1 MQNLGSQLLLLAAGG
16 SVGTILRFFV
26 YQTADKFL
34 NKHLPWGGTLL
45 VNLFGSLAIGL
56 LWGGYLDRSAVS
68 PAVRLF
74 IFVGGLLGSFTT
86 FSTFAYDSFY
96 LLNQQAFKLFFIN
109 LLLNNVL
116 GILLC
121 GGGYY
126 LIRNLI

>member
-1 MQNLGSQLLLLAAGG
+1 MHNLGSQLLLLAAGG
-16 SVGTILRFFV
+16 SIGTILRFFV

-34 NKHLPWGGTLL
+34 NKHLPWGTLL

-56 LWGGYLDRSAVS
+56 LWGYLDRSAVS
-68 PAVRLF
+68 PAIRLF
-74 IFVGGLLGSFTT
+74 IFVGLLGSFTT

-96 LLNQQAFKLFFIN
+96 LLNQQAFRLFFIN

>member
-16 SVGTILRFFV
+16 SIGTILRFFV

-34 NKHLPWGGTLL
+34 NKHLPWGTLL

-56 LWGGYLDRSAVS
+56 LWGYLDRSAVS
-68 PAVRLF
+68 PAIRLF
-74 IFVGGLLGSFTT
+74 IFVGLLGSFTT

-96 LLNQQAFKLFFIN
+96 LLNQQAFRLFFIN

>member
-16 SVGTILRFFV
+16 SIGTILRFLV

-34 NKHLPWGGTLL
+34 NKHLPWGTLL
-45 VNLFGSLAIGL
+45 VNLFGSLAIGP
-56 LWGGYLDRSAVS
+56 LWGYLDKSSVS
-68 PAVRLF
+68 PAIRLF
-74 IFVGGLLGSFTT
+74 IFVGLLGSFTT

-109 LLLNNVL
+109 LLLNNIL

-126 LIRNLI
+126 LIKNLI

>member
-34 NKHLPWGGTLL
+34 NKHLPWGTLL

-56 LWGGYLDRSAVS
+56 LWGYLDRSAVS
-68 PAVRLF
+68 PAIRLF
-74 IFVGGLLGSFTT
+74 IFVGLLGSFTT

>member
-16 SVGTILRFFV
+16 SIGTILRFFV
-26 YQTADKFL
+26 YQTADKYL
-34 NKHLPWGGTLL
+34 NKHLPWGTLL
-45 VNLFGSLAIGL
+45 VNLFGSLAIGI
-56 LWGGYLDRSAVS
+56 LWGYLDKSSVS
-68 PAVRLF
+68 PAIRLF
-74 IFVGGLLGSFTT
+74 IFMGLLGSFTT

-109 LLLNNVL
+109 LLLNNIL

-126 LIRNLI
+126 LMKNLI

>member
-16 SVGTILRFFV
+16 SIGTILRFLV
-26 YQTADKFL
+26 YQLADKYL
-34 NKHLPWGGTLL
+34 NKHLPWGTLL

-56 LWGGYLDRSAVS
+56 LWGYLDRSAVS

-74 IFVGGLLGSFTT
+74 IFVGLLGSFTT
-86 FSTFAYDSFY
+86 FSAFAYDSFY

-109 LLLNNVL
+109 LMLNNVL

-126 LIRNLI
+126 LTRNLI